1 MANKRVSVKGKGA
14 DLFFGDY
21 TQPPEST
28 PEQPQEPATSPPPQI
43 RSRNADQPID
53 RPTDRPTN
61 RSTNRSTRQST
72 RKPTSVI
79 TPNATSL
86 IVGRPKAFYITE
98 RLNQRLD
105 EAVVYFQRVHGLR
118 KVDRSTVINAM
129 LDNDEQ
135 WEDES
140 LDSLVSR
147 LIAQLTSRLTGR

>member
-21 TQPPEST
+21 TPPEPV
-28 PEQPQEPATSPPPQI
+28 PEEAQEPVINPTPK
-43 RSRNADQPID
+43 RSRTRQQSTA
-53 RPTDRPTN
+53 RLTDRPTN
-61 RSTNRSTRQST
+61 RSTKQST
-72 RKPTSVI
+72 ARSLDAV
-79 TPNATSL
+79 TPNPHSQ

-105 EAVVYFQRVHGLR
+105 EAVVYFQRTHGLR

-129 LDNDEQ
+129 LDDDEHWDQ
-135 WEDES
+135 EA
-140 LDSLVSR
+140 LDLLVGR

>member
-1 MANKRVSVKGKGA
+1 MANKRVSVKGRGA

-21 TQPPEST
+21 TPPPESAPQDSQEQS
-28 PEQPQEPATSPPPQI
+28 PEEHHRPT
-43 RSRNADQPID
+43 D
-53 RPTDRPTN
+53 RPTDRPRG
-61 RSTNRSTRQST
+61 RSTTQSTRQTTAQSP
-72 RKPTSVI
+72 RPVV
-79 TPNATSL
+79 PNPDSH

-129 LDNDEQ
+129 LDNNEQ

-140 LDSLVSR
+140 LDRLVSR